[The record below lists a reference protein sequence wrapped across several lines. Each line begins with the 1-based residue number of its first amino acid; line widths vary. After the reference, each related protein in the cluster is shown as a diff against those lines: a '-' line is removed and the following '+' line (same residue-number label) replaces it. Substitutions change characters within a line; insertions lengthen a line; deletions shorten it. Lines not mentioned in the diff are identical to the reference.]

1 MIKIIYI
8 LWSVICIVG
17 ALLEIF
23 WFLIGSGI
31 FLYSFYNGFLAGN
44 IQWLALIKFYSLLV
58 ILPII
63 IYEIVISF
71 IAWFLWQN
79 YFGALQVPLKERRG
93 SMLKNLFKNL
103 FSMAKSTN
111 RAVEDANERWRRELD
126 NIIGSLNKSEN
137 EQPSYSEK
145 VWFFEQFYIFITD
158 RTMAHP
164 NPGIREDEEYKWTH
178 PDEIII
184 DDNKNW
190 FYPSH
195 NEDLTNRLNRYKVLY
210 LEKKISVYE
219 YCKERENIQ
228 KEDINFRSHFR
239 Y

>member
-1 MIKIIYI
+1 MCNGIDDDKYMYEMLQLVQTQKEWIQ
-8 LWSVICIVG
+8 G
-17 ALLEIF
+17 EI
-23 WFLIGSGI
+23 
-31 FLYSFYNGFLAGN
+31 
-44 IQWLALIKFYSLLV
+44 
-58 ILPII
+58 
-63 IYEIVISF
+63 
-71 IAWFLWQN
+71 
-79 YFGALQVPLKERRG
+79 
-93 SMLKNLFKNL
+93 
-103 FSMAKSTN
+103 
-111 RAVEDANERWRRELD
+111 
-126 NIIGSLNKSEN
+126 
-137 EQPSYSEK
+137 
-145 VWFFEQFYIFITD
+145 
-158 RTMAHP
+158 
-164 NPGIREDEEYKWTH
+164 YKWTH